1 MSEMIRQE
9 LFPGVWLRHIHTNK
23 FKSAYLSVTL
33 MTDLDEQTAGL
44 NALIPHVLRRG
55 TRVHPDMESLSAALD
70 ELYGG
75 AIEPSVRKKGETQ
88 CVGFVASFLD
98 DAYTLKGETIV
109 ESAATLLG
117 ELLLK
122 PYVEEGVFSETYVA
136 GEKANLIDRIR
147 SQINDKRTYAT
158 HRLIEQMCAQERYG
172 VDKLGTEQSVSG
184 VDPAMLW
191 ERYQHLLAS
200 AGVELYYCG
209 SADVERV
216 SAALKAAF
224 AGLPVNP
231 DREEP
236 NCDVRIQAGHEPV
249 IVEEAMDVAQGKLAM
264 GFRTGGINVW
274 SEELP
279 ALLLCNSVFGG
290 STLSKLF
297 MNVREK
303 LSLCYYASSAL
314 DRLKGLV
321 LVSSGIEFEKY
332 EQAKGEILSQLEAV
346 KRGELEQWEL
356 EGSRRT
362 LMGAYLSMLDEQ
374 GSQEEF
380 WLGQTVAGLDFGP
393 AEIAAAVEKV
403 TTEEVAAMAKRLE
416 LDTVYF
422 LKGKEA

>member
-33 MTDLDEQTAGL
+33 MTGLDEQTAGL

-88 CVGFVASFLD
+88 CLGFVASFLD

-122 PYVEEGVFSETYVA
+122 PYVEEGVFSDTYVA

-158 HRLIEQMCAQERYG
+158 HRLIKEMCAEERYG
-172 VDKLGTEQSVSG
+172 VDKLGTEQTVAS
-184 VDPAMLW
+184 VDPVMLW
-191 ERYQHLLAS
+191 ERYQQLLTN

-224 AGLPVNP
+224 ADLPVNP

-249 IVEEAMDVAQGKLAM
+249 IVEEAMDVSQGKLAR
-264 GFRTGGINVW
+264 GFRTGGVNVW

-314 DRLKGLV
+314 DRLKGII

-332 EQAKGEILSQLEAV
+332 EQARGEILSQLEAV
-346 KRGELEQWEL
+346 KRGELEQGEL

-403 TTEEVAAMAKRLE
+403 TAEEVAAMANRLE

>member
-1 MSEMIRQE
+1 MSDMIRQE
-9 LFPGVWLRHIHTNK
+9 LFPGVWLRCIHTDK

-33 MTDLDEQTAGL
+33 MTALSEDKAGL

-109 ESAATLLG
+109 ESAASLLG
-117 ELLLK
+117 EMLLK
-122 PYVEEGVFSETYVA
+122 PYTEEGVFARAYVE

-158 HRLIEQMCAQERYG
+158 HRLIEEMCAQESYG
-172 VDKLGTEQSVSG
+172 VDKLGTEQTVSAAE
-184 VDPAMLW
+184 PAMLW
-191 ERYQHLLAS
+191 EQYRNLLTN
-200 AGVELYYCG
+200 AGVEIYYCG

-216 SAALKAAF
+216 TAALKQAF
-224 AGLPVNP
+224 AELPVNS

-236 NCDVRIQAGHEPV
+236 NCDVRIHPGHEPV
-249 IVEEAMDVAQGKLAM
+249 VVEESMDVSQGKLAM
-264 GFRTGGINVW
+264 GFRTGGVNVW

-279 ALLLCNSVFGG
+279 AMLLCNSVFGG

-314 DRLKGLV
+314 DRMKGIV

-332 EQAKGEILSQLEAV
+332 EQAKAEILSQLEAV

-393 AEIAAAVEKV
+393 GELAEAVEKV
-403 TTEEVAAMAKRLE
+403 TAEQVSAMARNLE